1 MKTTLKS
8 FAFGSAVLG
17 GVLALSACG
26 DDVTKVYQTAEENSG
41 VEIAGS
47 ADDFD
52 DCDSASIGKMMFASD
67 ENAAYVCADS
77 GWTPLS
83 EKASD
88 GKDGASCTVETLK
101 DSTGYKI
108 VCGEDSVGVVL
119 NGKTGAK
126 GAKGE
131 DGEAGAAGET
141 GTSCAVE
148 MLSDST
154 GYKVVCGEDSV
165 GVILNGLDGNGCSL
179 KDNGDG
185 TLSQVCGETTVTLY
199 KALCGNVPYDPAKSF
214 CYADSVYAP
223 CGDKTYDPSKE
234 FCDDRDSTVYGYLQ
248 IDSQIW
254 MAENLNYDY
263 NEGTANSYCYD
274 DDTANCTKYGRL
286 YLWSAAMDSAAVFSD
301 DGKGCG
307 CNTNTT
313 CAAADTV
320 RGVCPEGW
328 HLPSNDEWSAL
339 EKSVADSLYNGKTD
353 SVGYA
358 LKSTSG
364 WSINGNGSDAFG
376 FGALPAGSRNYRGTF
391 NSVQSFADFWGSTEN
406 SASYV
411 YGRSLYNGTDLR
423 AGLSNKSNACSVRC
437 VKD

>member
-8 FAFGSAVLG
+8 FAVGSAILG

-26 DDVTKVYQTAEENSG
+26 DDVTKVYQTVEENSG

-47 ADDFD
+47 ADDFG

-67 ENAAYVCADS
+67 ENAAYICADS

-108 VCGEDSVGVVL
+108 ICGEDSVGVVL
-119 NGKTGAK
+119 NGKAGAK

-131 DGEAGAAGET
+131 DGDAGAAGEN

-148 MLSDST
+148 MLADST

-165 GVILNGLDGNGCSL
+165 GVILNGLDGNGCTL

-185 TLSQVCGETTVTLY
+185 TLSQVCGENSVTLY

-223 CGDKTYDPSKE
+223 CGGKIFNPSKE
-234 FCDDRDSTVYGYLQ
+234 FCDMRDSTVYGYVQ
-248 IDSQIW
+248 IGSQIW

-263 NEGTANSYCYD
+263 NQNTAYSYCYD
-274 DDTANCTKYGRL
+274 DDTANCTTYGRL
-286 YLWSAAMDSAAVFSD
+286 YDWPAAMDSAAVFSD

-307 CNTNTT
+307 NEET
-313 CAAADTV
+313 CTAADTV

-328 HLPSNDEWSAL
+328 HLPDTTEWNAL
-339 EKSVADSLYNGKTD
+339 ETFVAESLYNGETGN
-353 SVGYA
+353 VGYA
-358 LKSTSG
+358 LKSTIG
-364 WSINGNGSDAFG
+364 WSSNGNGSDAFS
-376 FGALPAGSRNYRGTF
+376 FGALPAGYRDDNSEFDGTLGSVATFWSSKERGTDQAYNLSLSDRLTDMNKTHWF
-391 NSVQSFADFWGSTEN
+391 KLEA
-406 SASYV
+406 
-411 YGRSLYNGTDLR
+411 RSI
-423 AGLSNKSNACSVRC
+423 RC